1 MKKALKVISILAMIS
16 LLMVSFSSCK
26 PRSLAIERVVRSSNA
41 FKDDELKKFEGNV
54 PPTEKTITFRG
65 KEYRLGY
72 HDTYYDIYNLCPR
85 YLYCEMKEE
94 RSSKAMFYFTYND
107 DVVYDFTDAERDVIG
122 ERVPIDSCVP
132 KAKEIFSEYVNDIT
146 QYQISTSEYFGG
158 YIVKFT
164 KYVDD
169 IETADYAKIRFD
181 FDGVFE
187 SLTFGCHNKIPADLD
202 TNLFDMKAIR
212 KAFLNQVKKDNSTDD
227 NKITDDKLSEEKY
240 KLVRGYDGQYAFI
253 CSVTLYENTL
263 VIYHVFLENRYPLS

>member
-54 PPTEKTITFRG
+54 PPAEKTFRFQG
-65 KEYRLGY
+65 KEYKLSYDR
-72 HDTYYDIYNLCPR
+72 TYYNARNMCPTYEYWEKVDGKSESRFTFDFKGDLVSFFSSYN
-85 YLYCEMKEE
+85 Y
-94 RSSKAMFYFTYND
+94 
-107 DVVYDFTDAERDVIG
+107 
-122 ERVPIDSCVP
+122 VPPNSQVTADSCIP

-146 QYQISTSEYFGG
+146 QYQISTSEYSGG
-158 YIVKFT
+158 YNVNFT

-169 IETADYAKIRFD
+169 IETADYAKIYFD
-181 FDGVFE
+181 FDGKFILLE
-187 SLTFGCHNKIPADLD
+187 FSCLNRIPADLD

-240 KLVRGYDGQYAFI
+240 KLVRGYNGQYAFL

-263 VIYHVFLENRYPLS
+263 VIYYVFLENRFPLS